1 MNRSLLTTALL
12 VLVGV
17 GGAAIAV
24 EWGGT
29 TESADER
36 AIDVAPMA
44 PEVLLLVDGNDVYSA
59 GPFDQTRKALD
70 RAGVPHVVHDLAA
83 SAALP
88 ELGGFGAVI
97 TVVEQMRQLDGAS
110 ADRLEAFVEAG
121 GGLVVAHR
129 GWSRRLSS
137 LLGFASPEGVAFD
150 LDPATTLRFRQP
162 LMPGGDAMTLGNLR
176 LSSYDTDVGP
186 GCDVI
191 ADRGPDAAPTVWT
204 CARGAGRVV
213 YWNAALIG
221 TKPYRGMLL
230 QSLAAVY
237 PEHVRPLA
245 NWAVIY
251 LDDFPSPASNG
262 QVAPIWQESKQ
273 TPAQFYAETWYP
285 DMQRLAERYGLAY
298 TSALIFAYNGRTEPP
313 FPMNEWL
320 TGRIDVR
327 GDLTPYSPWI
337 TVESAHRDEMGLH
350 GYNHQS
356 LLTRLWGSQEAM
368 EEALVVARDR
378 WAYENIAPFPK
389 TYVPPQNWIDS
400 TGVAALRAVFPEIET
415 VAGLYVG
422 EYAVGQDREFGPEP
436 WNPDLYALPR
446 NTSGFILTDNHRLL
460 LLSVLHTV
468 GAWSHFV
475 HPDEVFMNP
484 DREETYRLMGLPPPG
499 EIGWYG
505 KDGDGFYPQFE
516 AWLQFMETHYPW
528 LESVTAEEAARRMR
542 RFDQLEVAWERGRDE
557 SGRQLAIDAS
567 FAGQIVTTWAAPGE
581 TLASAT
587 GAEVLHTWEGPLMT
601 QIVLRVTDHHA
612 SLRFSPS
619 PA

>member
-1 MNRSLLTTALL
+1 MNRSLLTTGLL
-12 VLVGV
+12 VLLGL

-24 EWGGT
+24 EWGDAEEGPG
-29 TESADER
+29 EL
-36 AIDVAPMA
+36 AIAVAPMA
-44 PEVLLLVDGNDVYSA
+44 PDVLLLVDGADVYSA
-59 GPFDQTRKALD
+59 RPFDQARKALG
-70 RAGVPHVVHDLAA
+70 RASVPYTVHDLAE
-83 SAALP
+83 SADLP
-88 ELGGFGAVI
+88 DLDGFGAVI

-137 LLGFASPEGVAFD
+137 LLGFASPDGVAFD
-150 LDPATTLRFRQP
+150 ADPETTLRFRHP
-162 LMPGGDAMTLGNLR
+162 LMPGGGGLVLRNLQ
-176 LSSYDTDVGP
+176 LSSYDTDVGA

-213 YWNAALIG
+213 YWNAALVG
-221 TKPYRGMLL
+221 AKPYRGMLL
-230 QSLAAVY
+230 QSLAAVH
-237 PEHVRPLA
+237 PEHVRPVA

-285 DMQRLAERYGLAY
+285 DMQRLAERYELAY

-313 FPMNEWL
+313 FPMSEWL

-356 LLTRLWGSQEAM
+356 LLMDLWGSQEKM
-368 EEALVVARDR
+368 EAALAVARDR
-378 WAYENIAPFPK
+378 WAYEDVAPFPK

-400 TGVAALRAVFPEIET
+400 TGVAALHSVFPEIET

-422 EYAVGQDREFGPEP
+422 ESALGQDREFGPEP
-436 WNPDLYALPR
+436 WNPELYALPR
-446 NTSGFILTDNHRLL
+446 NTSGFILTDSHRML
-460 LLSVLHTV
+460 LLSVLQTV

-475 HPDEVFMNP
+475 HPDEVFLNP
-484 DREETYRLMGLPPPG
+484 DREETYALAGLPPPG

-505 KDGDGFYPQFE
+505 KNGDGFFPQFE
-516 AWLQFMETHYPW
+516 AWLQFLDTHYPW
-528 LESVTAEEAARRMR
+528 LESVTGEEATRRMR
-542 RFDQLEVAWERGRDE
+542 RFDELEVAWERQRDE
-557 SGRQLAIDAS
+557 RGRQLAIDAS
-567 FAGQIVTTWAAPGE
+567 FRGQIVTTWAAPGE

-587 GAEVLHTWEGPLMT
+587 GADVLHTWTGPFMT
-601 QIVLRVTDHHA
+601 QIVLRIAEHRAT
-612 SLRFSPS
+612 LRFSPS